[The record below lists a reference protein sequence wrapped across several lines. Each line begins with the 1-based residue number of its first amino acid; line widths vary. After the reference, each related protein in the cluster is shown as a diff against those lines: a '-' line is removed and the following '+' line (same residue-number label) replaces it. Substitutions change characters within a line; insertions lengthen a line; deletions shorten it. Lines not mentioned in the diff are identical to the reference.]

1 MFLILE
7 RVADQTN
14 AHLPTDERMKVSPH
28 VLQHTVLRTLAEE
41 KGGRFTKE
49 ASGHESDRSIWRPV
63 KPSQQSLVAAID
75 GLDA

>member
-28 VLQHTVLRTLAEE
+28 VLRHTVLRTLAEE
-41 KGGRFTKE
+41 QGGRFTKE
-49 ASGHESDRSIWRPV
+49 ASGHESDRYIWRSV
-63 KPSQQSLVAAID
+63 KLSPQSLGAAID
-75 GLDA
+75 ELDA